1 MWKQL
6 EEKITGSWQNISCS
20 SQKPVYRGGGGEGAI
35 IKPSPPK
42 PSLWSGQQGHVGSG
56 GYAAE
61 LFSGCF
67 QAPLHRQKEKKP
79 SNKCRKTDP
88 PPSSCHGNNHVAR
101 STNANGCRALPATAT
116 VAPSFSPEKL
126 SWPPG
131 STAPWKGKTVP
142 SVPASGRSPEGG
154 EDKGAAKRRSMDEV
168 HWLRRRICAELKQTL
183 AFNFTSK
190 FCKIM

>member
-1 MWKQL
+1 MTGRSS
-6 EEKITGSWQNISCS
+6 KIVRGLRRGPVAGFLSEHGRVHAGFCPRCGSSWRKR
-20 SQKPVYRGGGGEGAI
+20 SQDPGRTSAALPRSQFTGEGEGRG
-35 IKPSPPK
+35 PSPPK

-67 QAPLHRQKEKKP
+67 QAPLHRHKEKKP

-101 STNANGCRALPATAT
+101 STNDNGCRALPATAA
-116 VAPSFSPEKL
+116 VAPSLSPEKL

-131 STAPWKGKTVP
+131 STAPWKGKTAP
-142 SVPASGRSPEGG
+142 SSAGSCPWP
-154 EDKGAAKRRSMDEV
+154 
-168 HWLRRRICAELKQTL
+168 LP
-183 AFNFTSK
+183 
-190 FCKIM
+190 